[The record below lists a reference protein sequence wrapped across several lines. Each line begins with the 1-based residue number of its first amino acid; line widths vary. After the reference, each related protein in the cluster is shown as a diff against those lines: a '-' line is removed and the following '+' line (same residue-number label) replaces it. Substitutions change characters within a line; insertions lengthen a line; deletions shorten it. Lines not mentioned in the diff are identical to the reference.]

1 MIYAL
6 RPYLAC
12 QYCTLSSE
20 PLYIANT
27 FSFHSGFHGFDAGSC
42 KEKTDQNRRPLK
54 SVTISRHFSRDLSCK
69 LDIAE
74 ASKKLFDCVVR
85 DGVGPPEVGER
96 LILDRNEKVPGQLQ
110 VSVGPKHY
118 MTHEEQPEF
127 IRQERPHS
135 SYILFPVSWV
145 DGDERLTVKIQYFR

>member
-1 MIYAL
+1 MI
-6 RPYLAC
+6 
-12 QYCTLSSE
+12 
-20 PLYIANT
+20 N
-27 FSFHSGFHGFDAGSC
+27 
-42 KEKTDQNRRPLK
+42 
-54 SVTISRHFSRDLSCK
+54 LSCE
-69 LDIAE
+69 LDVAE
-74 ASKKLFDCVVR
+74 ASEKLFDCVVR

-118 MTHEEQPEF
+118 MTPEEQPEF